1 MECCSVGWVQHC
13 IIKYC
18 KRNKVKKE
26 LFRLHTEV
34 RGFIE
39 EPTLVGLESKTVLI
53 PSPHVVKIFKVN

>member
-1 MECCSVGWVQHC
+1 MECCSVGWVQYC

-26 LFRLHTEV
+26 LFRLYIEV

-39 EPTLVGLESKTVLI
+39 EFIFVGLESKTVFI
-53 PSPHVVKIFKVN
+53 FSFYVVKIFKVN